1 MFFIKEV
8 QVYSIM
14 FDIIK
19 YGKKREE
26 LNSKKYLL

>member
-1 MFFIKEV
+1 MEEV
-8 QVYSIM
+8 QAYSVM

-19 YGKKREE
+19 YGKRREE